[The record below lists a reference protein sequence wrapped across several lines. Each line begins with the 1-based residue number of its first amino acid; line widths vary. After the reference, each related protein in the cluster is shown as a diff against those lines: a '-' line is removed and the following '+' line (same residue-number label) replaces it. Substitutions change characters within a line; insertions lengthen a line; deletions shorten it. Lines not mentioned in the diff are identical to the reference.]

1 MLRNL
6 FSRAPS
12 GLRPRFFSSGAG
24 VTGFKVLGVQQIAV
38 GGASKE
44 RLSNLWVDT
53 LGLDYHSTYKSE
65 KENVDEDILECGAGP
80 FKVEVDS
87 KSRRCGGGKSLRRPG
102 AAGAESSA
110 TNGAH
115 GCSRLVFS
123 LDPASPGLLCFCY
136 ALLSVDLC
144 RTARA
149 LLYLS
154 GEPHP
159 SSGDSHAAARCCLK
173 ASG

>member
-1 MLRNL
+1 M
-6 FSRAPS
+6 
-12 GLRPRFFSSGAG
+12 RPRFFSSAGAG
-24 VTGFKVLGVQQIAV
+24 VAGFKVLGVQQIAV

-87 KSRRCGGGKSLRRPG
+87 ESRRWGGGRSQPRPA

-110 TNGAH
+110 TKGVH
-115 GCSRLVFS
+115 VCSRLASS
-123 LDPASPGLLCFCY
+123 LAPAGFASASLCSPQTCAVMLCLAC
-136 ALLSVDLC
+136 
-144 RTARA
+144 
-149 LLYLS
+149 
-154 GEPHP
+154 
-159 SSGDSHAAARCCLK
+159 SSLRITRSSPIERNSHAAARCRLK